1 MKLIRSHRKLKVEM
15 SIAPLVDIV
24 LLLIVFCMTVTQLTK
39 SDTVELDLPE
49 GREGIGLGDIQ
60 PERLVINILKDGIL
74 KVHGM
79 DHTLSMIDTL
89 LDQSVESIV
98 VGRTTVVLRC
108 DRAVPWEQVARLA
121 RMCTEKSIYR
131 VRVTVRDPD
140 PV

>member
-49 GREGIGLGDIQ
+49 GREGIGLDDIQ

-79 DHTLSMIDTL
+79 DQVLIWLKPLTHKHVHSP
-89 LDQSVESIV
+89 VSI
-98 VGRTTVVLRC
+98 C
-108 DRAVPWEQVARLA
+108 
-121 RMCTEKSIYR
+121 
-131 VRVTVRDPD
+131 
-140 PV
+140 